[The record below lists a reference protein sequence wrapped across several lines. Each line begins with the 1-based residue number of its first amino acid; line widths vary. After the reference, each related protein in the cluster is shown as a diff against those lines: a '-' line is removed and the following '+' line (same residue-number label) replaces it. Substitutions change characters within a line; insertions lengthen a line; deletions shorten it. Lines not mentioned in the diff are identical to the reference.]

1 MRSAAA
7 RAAALL
13 VGLSGYGFSMAV
25 MVRAGLGLDPW
36 DVFHQ
41 GLTRHTGMTIGTA
54 SAVVGV
60 AVLLAWIPLRNRPG
74 IGTIANV
81 IVIAVTVDA
90 GLWLLPTPT
99 SLPVRIAMMVGA
111 VVLNAFSTVLY
122 IGAALGPGPRDG
134 LMTGLVVRTGLSVRL
149 VRTSIEASVLAL
161 GWLLGGTVGVGTVLY
176 AFGIGPLVQL
186 FLRITPKRVLAV
198 SGWAAGAEARRG
210 RVESSVAEAR
220 DLGVKTSGRR
230 RFSRRHR
237 QSGELRV
244 DPANVEDVIG
254 EHACQPDGAGPVA
267 ETRGHDLQ
275 LAGCQRQRSG
285 IHALA
290 DPGDHIVGAG
300 GELSADHHNG
310 EVE

>member
-1 MRSAAA
+1 MRKATL
-7 RAAALL
+7 RGAALL

-41 GLTRHTGMTIGTA
+41 GLARHTGMTIGVA

-60 AVLLAWIPLRNRPG
+60 AVLLAWVPLRNRPG

-90 GLWLLPTPT
+90 ALWVLPTPT

-111 VVLNAFSTVLY
+111 VVFNAISTVLY

-134 LMTGLVVRTGLSVRL
+134 LMTGLDVRTGLSVRL
-149 VRTSIEASVLAL
+149 VRTSIEATVLTV

-186 FLRITPKRVLAV
+186 LLRITPKRVLAV
-198 SGWAAGAEARRG
+198 SGWA
-210 RVESSVAEAR
+210 SVAEAS
-220 DLGVKTSGRR
+220 DLG
-230 RFSRRHR
+230 
-237 QSGELRV
+237 SGELGV
-244 DPANVEDVIG
+244 DPADVEDVVG
-254 EHACQPDGAGPVA
+254 EHAGQPDGAGPVP

-275 LAGCQRQRSG
+275 LAGCERQRAG
-285 IHALA
+285 VHALA
-290 DPGDHIVGAG
+290 NARDHVVGARR
-300 GELSADHHNG
+300 ELAADDHHG
-310 EVE
+310 RVE